1 MDTDAK
7 IFIFNLAAWIISLI
21 LLGLLLQISD
31 NLYLSH
37 WFVMITISLVYT
49 FIYGSIPL
57 LIWIVILNIS
67 FKFWPNTNSNIF
79 LIIAVVIPFILVNY
93 YSDAGNLIQG
103 VRYREFWGQLI
114 SIPLIL
120 WGLTY
125 YQIKKIKPLYAKL

>member
-1 MDTDAK
+1 MK
-7 IFIFNLAAWIISLI
+7 LRIIFLNLISWITSLVVSGI
-21 LLGLLLQISD
+21 LLQISATT
-31 NLYLSH
+31 YFSH
-37 WFVMITISLVYT
+37 WFANVVTTLMYIL
-49 FIYGSIPL
+49 FYGSIPY
-57 LIWIVILNIS
+57 LIWILILNIS

-93 YSDAGNLIQG
+93 YSDSGNLIQG
-103 VRYREFWGQLI
+103 VRHREFWGQLI